1 MVLLFSFRSYV
12 KLKIIIKSWTSNSRV
27 KWIKFNMN
35 IGHNT
40 TCILCL
46 ICNLATIQYLPSSV
60 QLQRNITQR
69 GSEFSYAILL
79 DCLKWM

>member
-12 KLKIIIKSWTSNSRV
+12 KLKTIIKSWTSNSRV

-40 TCILCL
+40 TTLVF
-46 ICNLATIQYLPSSV
+46 YV
-60 QLQRNITQR
+60 
-69 GSEFSYAILL
+69 
-79 DCLKWM
+79 